1 MIWLT
6 LQLGLGLWL
15 ATVGG
20 MYATG
25 YARGAIEVFAILKD
39 YGWLCIHLL
48 AALVAMLACS
58 LGVVT
63 VAISVLQFLRG
74 VM

>member
-1 MIWLT
+1 
-6 LQLGLGLWL
+6 
-15 ATVGG
+15 

-48 AALVAMLACS
+48 AALVSMLACS

-63 VAISVLQFLRG
+63 VAQCAVQFLRG
-74 VM
+74 AM